1 MNEEQTR
8 MAARGRP
15 KKPIAQK
22 RVELKLPEDEMFAR
36 LEEEARLRNV
46 SLQQHLHDI
55 IRARWLAQ
63 QGIQIDLANEDTDV
77 LTATDVRLAAS
88 TVRQAA

>member
-1 MNEEQTR
+1 

-77 LTATDVRLAAS
+77 PNATDVRVAAS

>member
-1 MNEEQTR
+1 

-63 QGIQIDLANEDTDV
+63 QGIQIDLANEDSDVPSTPDV
-77 LTATDVRLAAS
+77 LITAS

>member
-1 MNEEQTR
+1 

-63 QGIQIDLANEDTDV
+63 QGIQIDLANEDSDVPSTPDV
-77 LTATDVRLAAS
+77 LITAS
-88 TVRQAA
+88 TVQQAA

>member
-1 MNEEQTR
+1 

-22 RVELKLPEDEMFAR
+22 RVELKLPEDEMFTR

-63 QGIQIDLANEDTDV
+63 QGIQIDLANEDSDVPSTPDV
-77 LTATDVRLAAS
+77 LVPTS
-88 TVRQAA
+88 TVRHVA

>member
-1 MNEEQTR
+1 